1 LPLRAPEL
9 IYDKGDLL
17 FHDSSMK
24 VCLVIWTKFSPYD
37 SMLIRRNKYE
47 VIIKLITQMDANSRD
62 ESIKPN

>member
-1 LPLRAPEL
+1 
-9 IYDKGDLL
+9 
-17 FHDSSMK
+17 MK